1 MRRFVT
7 TLLALGVVVGCSL
20 GFVVALLPGPAWAH
34 DALRKTTP
42 TDGTTVARV
51 PVSVTLEFT
60 EQPLPMG
67 MQVVVTG
74 PAGDV
79 ARGAPVVSGRV
90 VSQPVLDTA
99 PAGAYVVTFR
109 VTSDDGH
116 PISGAF
122 SFSATT
128 GLDGSTA
135 PAEPTS
141 VSRATSAAVGAPAGS
156 AAPDGGS
163 TLVPIVVSILGTGA
177 LVAVV
182 ALGVV
187 RARHRD

>member
-20 GFVVALLPGPAWAH
+20 GFMVALPGPAWAH
-34 DALRKTTP
+34 DALQTTTP
-42 TDGTTVARV
+42 ADGTTIARM

-60 EQPLPMG
+60 GQPLPIG
-67 MQVVVTG
+67 MQVVITG
-74 PAGDV
+74 PEGDV
-79 ARGAPVVSGRV
+79 ARGAPVVTGRV
-90 VSQPVLDTA
+90 VSQSVLDTA

-116 PISGAF
+116 PISGTF
-122 SFSATT
+122 SFRATT

-135 PAEPTS
+135 PAEPAPAS
-141 VSRATSAAVGAPAGS
+141 KATSTVAGRPAGL
-156 AAPDGGS
+156 PDGSPVGP
-163 TLVPIVVSILGTGA
+163 VAVVILGAGA

-182 ALGVV
+182 GLVVV
-187 RARHRD
+187 RGRQRI